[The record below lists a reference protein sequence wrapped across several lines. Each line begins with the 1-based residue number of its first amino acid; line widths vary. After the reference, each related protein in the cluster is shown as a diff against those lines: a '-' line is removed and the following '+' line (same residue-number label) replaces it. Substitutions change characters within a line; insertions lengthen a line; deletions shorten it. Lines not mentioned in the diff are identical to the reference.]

1 MCTVGVRKH
10 ARLGFSGRIYDGD
23 GQSEMT
29 LVAVDIGGTNV
40 RFAVVGKSGLTCQV
54 SVLCQDHP
62 TFEDAFSA
70 YLSTLDTKVTA
81 ASIAVAGPVQ
91 APHVEVTNNGWHFG
105 KRDLMATLGLDQ
117 LLVVNDFTAQALAQS
132 DPKANGNL
140 AILGGAGQADAP
152 LLVIGPGTGL
162 GVAALVSSPAGL
174 VTLEGEGG
182 HVGFAPQDSVELDL
196 LRRLW
201 EEQPHVSAEDFV
213 SGSGLE
219 TIYRLQSGDR
229 LKAPEIGAAAL
240 AQKGPARE
248 AVNRMLAMLGT
259 VMADAALSMGCWR
272 GAVIA
277 GGIVA
282 QLRPLLD
289 ASPFAAR
296 FRHQGKMGRLLS
308 DIPVWLSVD
317 PQAGLRGAAAAFDNA
332 SLQPR
337 KLSAD

>member
-1 MCTVGVRKH
+1 M
-10 ARLGFSGRIYDGD
+10 A
-23 GQSEMT
+23 
-29 LVAVDIGGTNV
+29 LVAVDVGGTNV
-40 RFAVVGKSGLTCQV
+40 RFALVDDGGLTNHA
-54 SVLCQDHP
+54 SLLC
-62 TFEDAFSA
+62 EDYPALETAFSA
-70 YLSTLDTKVTA
+70 YLERLDRQVTA

-91 APHVEVTNNGWHFG
+91 APHVEVTNSGWRFG
-105 KRDLMATLGLDQ
+105 KRDLMAALGLDH
-117 LLVVNDFTAQALAQS
+117 LLVVNDFTAPALAQS
-132 DPKANGNL
+132 DPTANGNL
-140 AILGGAGQADAP
+140 QVLDGTSHGDAP

-182 HVGFAPQDSVELDL
+182 HVGFAPQDATELDL

-201 EEQPHVSAEDFV
+201 GEQPHVSAEDFV

-219 TIYRLQSGDR
+219 TVYRLLSGDR
-229 LKAPEIGAAAL
+229 LSAPDIGAAAL
-240 AQKGPARE
+240 AGEGPARD
-248 AVNRMLAMLGT
+248 AVHRMLAILGT

-282 QLRPLLD
+282 QLSPLLD
-289 ASPFAAR
+289 DSPFAAR

-317 PQAGLRGAAAAFDNA
+317 PKAGLRGAAAAFENA
-332 SLQPR
+332 GLRSR
-337 KLSAD
+337 VLSAG

>member
-1 MCTVGVRKH
+1 M
-10 ARLGFSGRIYDGD
+10 A
-23 GQSEMT
+23 
-29 LVAVDIGGTNV
+29 LVAVDVGGTNV
-40 RFAVVGKSGLTCQV
+40 RFALVGDNGLLHHA
-54 SVLCQDHP
+54 SLLCRDHP
-62 TFEDAFSA
+62 SLEDAFSA
-70 YLSTLDTKVTA
+70 YLSTVDAKVTA

-91 APHVEVTNNGWHFG
+91 APHVEVTNNGWRFG
-105 KRDLMATLGLDQ
+105 KRELMVSLGFER

-132 DPKANGNL
+132 DPTANGNL
-140 AILGGAGQADAP
+140 QILDGAGHADAP

-182 HVGFAPQDSVELDL
+182 HVGFAPQDTTELDL

-201 EEQPHVSAEDFV
+201 GEQPHVSAEDFV

-219 TIYRLQSGDR
+219 TVYRLLSGDR
-229 LKAPEIGAAAL
+229 LSAPDIGAAAL
-240 AQKGPARE
+240 AGEGPARD
-248 AVNRMLAMLGT
+248 AVHRMLAILGT

-289 ASPFAAR
+289 DSPFAAR

-317 PQAGLRGAAAAFDNA
+317 PKAGLRGAAAAFENA
-332 SLQPR
+332 GLRSR
-337 KLSAD
+337 VLSAG

>member
-1 MCTVGVRKH
+1 M
-10 ARLGFSGRIYDGD
+10 LGWRDRTYDGE

-40 RFAVVGKSGLTCQV
+40 RFALVGDSGLTRQV

-70 YLSTLDTKVTA
+70 YMSGLDMKVTA
-81 ASIAVAGPVQ
+81 ASIAVAGPAQ
-91 APHVEVTNNGWHFG
+91 APHVEVTNNGWRFG
-105 KRDLMATLGLDQ
+105 KRDLMVALGFDH

-140 AILGGAGQADAP
+140 PILGGAGHGDAP

-182 HVGFAPQDSVELDL
+182 HVGFAPQDSAELEL

-201 EEQPHVSAEDFV
+201 DEQPHVSAEDFV
-213 SGSGLE
+213 SGGGLE

-229 LKAPEIGAAAL
+229 LTAPEIGAAAL
-240 AQKGPARE
+240 ADDRPARD
-248 AVNRMLAMLGT
+248 AVNRMLAILGS

-282 QLRPLLD
+282 QLMPLLD

-296 FRHQGKMGRLLS
+296 FRHQGKMGRLLA

-337 KLSAD
+337 KLSAG